1 MRALL
6 PFLLVILF
14 ASCEFHAKVKEA
26 TDEAVK
32 TSPKTKIRNGIK
44 IKSTGLNVSQ
54 AFLVYEDGTL
64 VPPENN
70 VKVNQE
76 LYIRLIIDSG
86 WKVENGKVSVG
97 AAEKVMTSDAT
108 TILDEADL
116 FSGSEVVDAKDASV
130 IVLKVVINRVDK
142 LYDYY
147 QVNFRVWDKKGN
159 GEITGDYRFH
169 IQ

>member
-1 MRALL
+1 MRLL
-6 PFLLVILF
+6 PFLLVTLF
-14 ASCEFHAKVKEA
+14 MSCEFHAKVKDA

-32 TSPKTKIRNGIK
+32 ISPKTKIRNGINV
-44 IKSTGLNVSQ
+44 KSKGLNVTQ

-64 VPPENN
+64 VPPENI

-76 LYIRLIIDSG
+76 LYIRLIIESG
-86 WKVENGKVSVG
+86 WKVKNGKVAIG
-97 AAEKVMTSDAT
+97 ASEKVMTSEAT

-116 FSGSEVVDAKDASV
+116 FSGNDIVDAKDAGV
-130 IVLKVVINRVDK
+130 IVLKVVLNRVDK

-147 QVNFRVWDKKGN
+147 QVNFRVWDKEGD
-159 GEITGDYRFH
+159 GEITGDYRFN